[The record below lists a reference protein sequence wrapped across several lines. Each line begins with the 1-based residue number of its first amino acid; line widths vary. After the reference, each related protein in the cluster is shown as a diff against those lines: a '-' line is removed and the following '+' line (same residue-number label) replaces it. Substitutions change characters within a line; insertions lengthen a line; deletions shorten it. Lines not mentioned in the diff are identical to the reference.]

1 VDELVHAGVKARG
14 GTYDAAHHFAA
25 FCRRAGLRLLGQRGF
40 LPAAEPLALL
50 ETFQAVLRALG
61 SGMITQGITSQG
73 EMDDL
78 LGELEAAKG
87 AEYMS
92 SFANL
97 YIEMIAEVTDYHA
110 AAQQHG

>member
-1 VDELVHAGVKARG
+1 MDELVHAGVKARG
-14 GTYDAAHHFAA
+14 GTHDAAHHFAA
-25 FCRRAGLRLLGQRGF
+25 FCGRAGLRLLGQRGF
-40 LPAAEPLALL
+40 LPAVEPRALL
-50 ETFQAVLRALG
+50 ETFQAVLGALG
-61 SGMITQGITSQG
+61 SGMIAQGVTSQG
-73 EMDDL
+73 EIDDL
-78 LGELEAAKG
+78 LGQLEAAKG